1 MTKVTFLEKVKIRK
15 GFERINMEES
25 KKYQKIFE
33 EEIKRQ
39 KKRQITWVGK
49 EKVILQSTLFSVMA
63 LKDNMI

>member
-25 KKYQKIFE
+25 KKYQKIIE

-49 EKVILQSTLFSVMA
+49 EG
-63 LKDNMI
+63 